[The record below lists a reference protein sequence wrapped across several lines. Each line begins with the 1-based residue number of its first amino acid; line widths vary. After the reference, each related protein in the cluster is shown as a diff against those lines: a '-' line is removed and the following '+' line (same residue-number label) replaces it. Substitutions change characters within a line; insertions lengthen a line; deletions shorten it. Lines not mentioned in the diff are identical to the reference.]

1 MKKARLLASFL
12 SLTLGLTS
20 FAAYPSGVYAEDL
33 TDTAVDEE
41 NDIIY
46 GDVYFPM
53 GRANGCEMYAGDKLD
68 LSNIPLELVTYSSY
82 DNDYR
87 NPILYHC
94 EFTVGSGL
102 YSDMYTL
109 DTSQVDVNTPGD
121 YKVIVRPNKGKV
133 GTFTTKDNRTSLNP
147 GYAPPDGDYDICMK
161 GMESYFPVKVYEK
174 AEAAESPLY
183 LKFYTEAIEIPCDG
197 GTMMELVGA
206 KASKVKYEVAD
217 TSIAKVNTAN
227 SSNKML
233 ALDGLKE
240 GETTVTVYASD
251 GRTLTEKI
259 KVLPPVEV
267 PEDPET
273 DIRTGT
279 TTTVAGGTQYVPT
292 TTTKSTVSTVDKW
305 WYDLETTTTTTI
317 AHTSMSE
324 KETTTTTTTAMIHT
338 DYRTLAEYDKSPMKV
353 GTTRKII
360 FKHPET
366 GTADDLYYVGEAT
379 DNIMV
384 THEKGTNYVVVTA
397 LSEGKASFS
406 AAAKGCAFPVSVQL
420 EITAA
425 DEFTGMPEKIV
436 YQKGEELDLSG
447 IKTADGKDAEISP
460 EEITLTGP
468 VSSVNKHTAKEFTSL
483 ADGKYIVRAGN
494 LTFNVYIDDPE
505 DPSRYVQLKNAR
517 VTKAEVKD
525 GPVYVNF
532 EGIDETFYYDAD
544 ASMVADWTG
553 VTLKTGDVV
562 SGVLRTSERGSNAT
576 YIYCGDIGH
585 TGGDNSAQASSYYIF
600 YKDIDTKAID
610 EEAEQ
615 KRHDYIYS
623 LYETETDQNEVDR
636 KSGDYYQEIRLE
648 LLKAAYKNASGDILR
663 ELGISADNAF
673 CSGFSPVIVC
683 PLNEEQ
689 LNTARNSPNITQVT
703 AFSDFEL
710 SPQTDLYTKESII
723 EMFTTD
729 KDGNSVLGEGIKTD
743 VLFNS
748 GTKKDTDYLIVYGL
762 SDVKEI
768 IPLLEKINT
777 NTLYKWETPIEVEPF
792 SGNRYYLISNSP
804 KMNNPINMI
813 IFVDDVIPGIL
824 RTDISDYSKEIGF
837 NVAPYVI
844 SLGDTNGDYIV
855 DGRDAS
861 DVLTAYA
868 RTSTENSPELS
879 AADVKKM
886 DVNKD
891 GKVDAIDAS
900 CILSYYTYTSVGG
913 KGLISQF
920 ISNNK

>member
-20 FAAYPSGVYAEDL
+20 FAAYPASVYAEDL
-33 TDTAVDEE
+33 TDTSVTDIDEE
-41 NDIIY
+41 DNTIY

-53 GRANGCEMYAGDKLD
+53 GRVNGCEMYAGDKLD

-82 DNDYR
+82 DNNYR

-109 DTSQVDVNTPGD
+109 DTSQVDMNTPGD
-121 YKVIVRPNKGKV
+121 YKVIVRPKKGAV
-133 GTFTTKDNRTSLNP
+133 GTFTTKDNHTSLNP
-147 GYAPPDGDYDICMK
+147 GYVPPDGDYDICMK
-161 GMESYFPVKVYEK
+161 GMESYIPVKVYDME
-174 AEAAESPLY
+174 EAAGSPLY
-183 LKFYTEAIEIPCDG
+183 LKFYTEAIEIRSGG

-217 TSIAKVNTAN
+217 TSIANIRTAN
-227 SSNKML
+227 TSNKML

-267 PEDPET
+267 PEEPET

-305 WYDLETTTTTTI
+305 WYDLETTTTTI

-366 GTADDLYYVGEAT
+366 GTADDLYYVGDAT

-384 THEKGTNYVVVTA
+384 THEKGTNYVIVTA
-397 LSEGKASFS
+397 LSEGKASFY
-406 AAAKGCAFPVSVQL
+406 AAANGCAFPVSVQL

-447 IKTADGKDAEISP
+447 IKTADGKDAEIAP

-468 VSSVNKHTAKEFTSL
+468 VSSVKKHTAKEFATL
-483 ADGKYIVRAGN
+483 EDGKYIVRAGN

-517 VTKAEVKD
+517 VTEAEVKN

-532 EGIDETFYYDAD
+532 DGIDEAFYYDAD
-544 ASMVADWTG
+544 AGMRADWTG
-553 VTLKTGDVV
+553 VTMKKDDVV

-576 YIYCGDIGH
+576 YIYCGDIEYM
-585 TGGDNSAQASSYYIF
+585 GDANCN
-600 YKDIDTKAID
+600 KA
-610 EEAEQ
+610 
-615 KRHDYIYS
+615 
-623 LYETETDQNEVDR
+623 
-636 KSGDYYQEIRLE
+636 
-648 LLKAAYKNASGDILR
+648 
-663 ELGISADNAF
+663 
-673 CSGFSPVIVC
+673 
-683 PLNEEQ
+683 
-689 LNTARNSPNITQVT
+689 
-703 AFSDFEL
+703 
-710 SPQTDLYTKESII
+710 
-723 EMFTTD
+723 
-729 KDGNSVLGEGIKTD
+729 
-743 VLFNS
+743 
-748 GTKKDTDYLIVYGL
+748 
-762 SDVKEI
+762 
-768 IPLLEKINT
+768 
-777 NTLYKWETPIEVEPF
+777 VE
-792 SGNRYYLISNSP
+792 
-804 KMNNPINMI
+804 
-813 IFVDDVIPGIL
+813 
-824 RTDISDYSKEIGF
+824 ISDAVLIMQTICNPAKYK
-837 NVAPYVI
+837 
-844 SLGDTNGDYIV
+844 
-855 DGRDAS
+855 
-861 DVLTAYA
+861 LTAQG
-868 RTSTENSPELS
+868 RIN
-879 AADVKKM
+879 ADSDGGGITNADALNIQKKLLG
-886 DVNKD
+886 VE
-891 GKVDAIDAS
+891 
-900 CILSYYTYTSVGG
+900 
-913 KGLISQF
+913 
-920 ISNNK
+920 

>member
-20 FAAYPSGVYAEDL
+20 FAAYPASVYAEAL
-33 TDTAVDEE
+33 TDTSVTDIDEE
-41 NDIIY
+41 DNTIY

-53 GRANGCEMYAGDKLD
+53 GRVNGCEVYAGDKLD

-82 DNDYR
+82 DNNYR

-109 DTSQVDVNTPGD
+109 DTSQVDMNTPGD
-121 YKVIVRPNKGKV
+121 YKVIVRPKKGAV
-133 GTFTTKDNRTSLNP
+133 GTFTTNDNRTSLNP

-161 GMESYFPVKVYEK
+161 GMESYIPVKVYDME
-174 AEAAESPLY
+174 EAAGSPLY
-183 LKFYTEAIEIPCDG
+183 LKFYTEAIEIRSGG

-217 TSIAKVNTAN
+217 TSIANIRTAN
-227 SSNKML
+227 TSNKML

-267 PEDPET
+267 PEEPET

-305 WYDLETTTTTTI
+305 WYDLETTTTTI

-366 GTADDLYYVGEAT
+366 GTADDLYYVGDAT

-384 THEKGTNYVVVTA
+384 THEKGTNYVIVTA
-397 LSEGKASFS
+397 LNEGKASFY
-406 AAAKGCAFPVSVQL
+406 AAANGCAFPVSVQL

-447 IKTADGKDAEISP
+447 IKTADGKDAEIAP
-460 EEITLTGP
+460 GEITLTGP
-468 VSSVNKHTAKEFTSL
+468 VSSVKKHTAKEFATL
-483 ADGKYIVRAGN
+483 EDGKYIVRAGN

-517 VTKAEVKD
+517 VTEAEVKN

-532 EGIDETFYYDAD
+532 DGIDEAFYYDAD
-544 ASMVADWTG
+544 AGMRADWTG
-553 VTLKTGDVV
+553 VTMKKGDVV

-576 YIYCGDIGH
+576 YIYCGDIEYM
-585 TGGDNSAQASSYYIF
+585 GDANCN
-600 YKDIDTKAID
+600 
-610 EEAEQ
+610 
-615 KRHDYIYS
+615 R
-623 LYETETDQNEVDR
+623 
-636 KSGDYYQEIRLE
+636 
-648 LLKAAYKNASGDILR
+648 
-663 ELGISADNAF
+663 
-673 CSGFSPVIVC
+673 
-683 PLNEEQ
+683 
-689 LNTARNSPNITQVT
+689 
-703 AFSDFEL
+703 
-710 SPQTDLYTKESII
+710 
-723 EMFTTD
+723 
-729 KDGNSVLGEGIKTD
+729 D
-743 VLFNS
+743 V
-748 GTKKDTDYLIVYGL
+748 
-762 SDVKEI
+762 E
-768 IPLLEKINT
+768 
-777 NTLYKWETPIEVEPF
+777 
-792 SGNRYYLISNSP
+792 
-804 KMNNPINMI
+804 
-813 IFVDDVIPGIL
+813 
-824 RTDISDYSKEIGF
+824 ISDAVLIMQTICNPAKYK
-837 NVAPYVI
+837 
-844 SLGDTNGDYIV
+844 
-855 DGRDAS
+855 
-861 DVLTAYA
+861 LTAQG
-868 RTSTENSPELS
+868 RIN
-879 AADVKKM
+879 ADSDGGGITNADALNIQKKLLG
-886 DVNKD
+886 VE
-891 GKVDAIDAS
+891 
-900 CILSYYTYTSVGG
+900 
-913 KGLISQF
+913 
-920 ISNNK
+920 

>member
-183 LKFYTEAIEIPCDG
+183 LKFYTEAIEIPGDG

-267 PEDPET
+267 PEDPV
-273 DIRTGT
+273 IRTGT

-384 THEKGTNYVVVTA
+384 THEKGTNYVIVTA

-425 DEFTGMPEKIV
+425 DEFTGTPEKIV

-447 IKTADGKDAEISP
+447 IKTADGKDAEIAP

-517 VTKAEVKD
+517 VTKAEVKN

>member
-20 FAAYPSGVYAEDL
+20 FAAYPASVYAEDL
-33 TDTAVDEE
+33 TDTSVTDIDEE
-41 NDIIY
+41 DNTIY

-53 GRANGCEMYAGDKLD
+53 GRVNGCEVYAGDKLD

-82 DNDYR
+82 DNNYR

-109 DTSQVDVNTPGD
+109 DTSQVDMNTPGD
-121 YKVIVRPNKGKV
+121 YKVIVRPKKGAV
-133 GTFTTKDNRTSLNP
+133 GTFTTKDNHTSLNP

-161 GMESYFPVKVYEK
+161 GMESYIPVKVYDME
-174 AEAAESPLY
+174 EAAGSPLY
-183 LKFYTEAIEIPCDG
+183 LKFYTEAIEIRSGG

-206 KASKVKYEVAD
+206 KASNVKYEVAD
-217 TSIAKVNTAN
+217 TSIANIRTAN
-227 SSNKML
+227 TSNKML

-251 GRTLTEKI
+251 GRILTEKI

-267 PEDPET
+267 PEEPET

-305 WYDLETTTTTTI
+305 WYDLETTTTTI

-324 KETTTTTTTAMIHT
+324 TETTTTTTTAMIHT

-384 THEKGTNYVVVTA
+384 THEKGTNYVIVTA
-397 LSEGKASFS
+397 LSEGKASFY

-447 IKTADGKDAEISP
+447 IKTADGKDAEIAP

-468 VSSVNKHTAKEFTSL
+468 VSSVTKHTAKEFATL
-483 ADGKYIVRAGN
+483 EDGKYIVRTGN

-517 VTKAEVKD
+517 VTEAEVKN

-532 EGIDETFYYDAD
+532 DGIDEAFYYDAD
-544 ASMVADWTG
+544 AGMRADWTG
-553 VTLKTGDVV
+553 VTMKKGDVV

-576 YIYCGDIGH
+576 YIYCGDIEYM
-585 TGGDNSAQASSYYIF
+585 GDANCN
-600 YKDIDTKAID
+600 KA
-610 EEAEQ
+610 
-615 KRHDYIYS
+615 
-623 LYETETDQNEVDR
+623 
-636 KSGDYYQEIRLE
+636 
-648 LLKAAYKNASGDILR
+648 
-663 ELGISADNAF
+663 
-673 CSGFSPVIVC
+673 
-683 PLNEEQ
+683 
-689 LNTARNSPNITQVT
+689 
-703 AFSDFEL
+703 
-710 SPQTDLYTKESII
+710 
-723 EMFTTD
+723 
-729 KDGNSVLGEGIKTD
+729 
-743 VLFNS
+743 
-748 GTKKDTDYLIVYGL
+748 
-762 SDVKEI
+762 
-768 IPLLEKINT
+768 
-777 NTLYKWETPIEVEPF
+777 VE
-792 SGNRYYLISNSP
+792 
-804 KMNNPINMI
+804 
-813 IFVDDVIPGIL
+813 
-824 RTDISDYSKEIGF
+824 ISDAVLIMQTICNPAKYK
-837 NVAPYVI
+837 
-844 SLGDTNGDYIV
+844 
-855 DGRDAS
+855 
-861 DVLTAYA
+861 LTAQG
-868 RTSTENSPELS
+868 RIN
-879 AADVKKM
+879 ADSDGGGITNADALNIQKKLLG
-886 DVNKD
+886 VE
-891 GKVDAIDAS
+891 
-900 CILSYYTYTSVGG
+900 
-913 KGLISQF
+913 
-920 ISNNK
+920 

>member
-20 FAAYPSGVYAEDL
+20 FAAYPSAVYAEAL

-121 YKVIVRPNKGKV
+121 YKVIVRPKKGAV
-133 GTFTTKDNRTSLNP
+133 GTFTTKDNRTSVNP

-183 LKFYTEAIEIPCDG
+183 LKFYTEAIEIPGNG

-267 PEDPET
+267 PEGP

-425 DEFTGMPEKIV
+425 DEFTGTPEKIV

-447 IKTADGKDAEISP
+447 IKTADGKDAEIAP

-517 VTKAEVKD
+517 VTKAEVKN

-544 ASMVADWTG
+544 AGMRADWTG

-562 SGVLRTSERGSNAT
+562 SGVLRTSERGGNAT
-576 YIYCGDIGH
+576 YIYCGDIEH
-585 TGGDNSAQASSYYIF
+585 TGGDNSTQDSSYYIF

-689 LNTARNSPNITQVT
+689 LNTAKNSPNITQVT

-710 SPQTDLYTKESII
+710 SPQTDLYTKENII

-748 GTKKDTDYLIVYGL
+748 GPKKDTDYLIVYGL
-762 SDVKEI
+762 SDEKEI
-768 IPLLEKINT
+768 IPMLNKINA
-777 NTLYKWETPIEVEPF
+777 NTLYTWETPIEVEPF

-804 KMNNPINMI
+804 QMNNPINMI

-824 RTDISDYSKEIGF
+824 RTDISDYSKEVGF
-837 NVAPYVI
+837 NAAPYVI

-868 RTSTENSPELS
+868 AASTENSPELS

-891 GKVDAIDAS
+891 GKVDAVDAS